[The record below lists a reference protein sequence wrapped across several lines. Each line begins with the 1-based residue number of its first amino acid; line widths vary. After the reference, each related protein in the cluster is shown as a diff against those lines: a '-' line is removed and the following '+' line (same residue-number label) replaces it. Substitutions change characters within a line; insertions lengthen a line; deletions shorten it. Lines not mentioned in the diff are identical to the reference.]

1 MMTVQRI
8 AIVAIVV
15 GAILT
20 AIVLASGGVWLWGVL
35 VEYVQPKTATERKDL
50 VNVFVIIAAGV
61 VGLLTAIA
69 ALGNLYFSRRNL
81 QQQRDL
87 DNRRAQDDALQSYF
101 EQMGKLLAEQNLM
114 KTNTQDNP
122 LRLLAR
128 AQTLTVLGRLDARR
142 KGHLTSFLYGAR
154 LIHKDNTIINLGW
167 ADLRAANL
175 RAANLSFA
183 ELYGADLREAN
194 LNGAD
199 FSGAK
204 LYGAMVTDEQLSSC
218 ESLEGTTMPNGQKYE
233 DWRKS
238 KGRGEDDE
246 DSGTS

>member
-114 KTNTQDNP
+114 KTN
-122 LRLLAR
+122 
-128 AQTLTVLGRLDARR
+128 
-142 KGHLTSFLYGAR
+142 
-154 LIHKDNTIINLGW
+154 
-167 ADLRAANL
+167 
-175 RAANLSFA
+175 
-183 ELYGADLREAN
+183 
-194 LNGAD
+194 
-199 FSGAK
+199 
-204 LYGAMVTDEQLSSC
+204 
-218 ESLEGTTMPNGQKYE
+218 
-233 DWRKS
+233 
-238 KGRGEDDE
+238 
-246 DSGTS
+246 